1 VPPSNPAK
9 GDAAPAEAEAA
20 MSVPELPA
28 PPKAARRR
36 GRWSRS
42 WINVGR
48 MLLFVIFI
56 GAWQLAAKSGLVDPY
71 FVSTPT
77 AVARFLGDYSTSGKL
92 WVNLSVTLRETLLGF
107 VAGSAGGILVGLL
120 LARFPVVDALLDP
133 FLTVINSLP
142 RVALAPLFLL
152 WFGLGM
158 VSKVILA
165 ISLVFFILVINTRVG
180 VRNVDPDLVTV
191 GKLLGARE
199 HQLFRSVILPA
210 ALPSILAG
218 LRLGVIY
225 SLLGTVVGEMIAAE
239 AGIGQQLTYF
249 SGTFQTAGVI
259 AMLLILACIAALL
272 DALTVL
278 AESRL
283 LRWQA
288 KGRM

>member
-1 VPPSNPAK
+1 MPPS
-9 GDAAPAEAEAA
+9 DTTDRDTTPAEAEIAA
-20 MSVPELPA
+20 PGTRRPA
-28 PPKAARRR
+28 RTGRRR
-36 GRWSRS
+36 LTWTRP
-42 WINVGR
+42 WINTGR
-48 MLLFVIFI
+48 VLLLVLFI
-56 GAWQLAAKSGLVDPY
+56 GAWQLAATSGLIDPY

-77 AVARFLGDYSTSGKL
+77 SVARFLGDYATSGKL
-92 WVNLSVTLRETLLGF
+92 WGNLRVTLQETLIGF
-107 VAGSAGGILVGLL
+107 AAGSTAGILVGLL
-120 LARFPVVDALLDP
+120 LARFPVLDALLDP

-152 WFGLGM
+152 WFGLGT

-180 VRNVDPDLVTV
+180 VRTVDPDLVTV
-191 GKLLGARE
+191 GRLLGARE
-199 HQLFRSVILPA
+199 HQLFRSVILPG

-259 AMLLILACIAALL
+259 AMLLVLASIAALL

>member
-1 VPPSNPAK
+1 MV
-9 GDAAPAEAEAA
+9 GQTQVIGAEMPRAG
-20 MSVPELPA
+20 
-28 PPKAARRR
+28 KARRR
-36 GRWSRS
+36 LRWSRTL
-42 WINVGR
+42 INLGR
-48 MLLFVIFI
+48 VALLVVLL
-56 GAWQLAAKSGLVDPY
+56 GAWQLSADNGLVDPY

-77 AVARFLGDYSTSGKL
+77 EVAKFLGTYSTSGEL
-92 WVNLSVTLRETLLGF
+92 WVNLQVTLRETLLGF
-107 VAGSAGGILVGLL
+107 VIGSVGGISVGLL
-120 LARFPVVDALLDP
+120 LARFRVLDALLDP
-133 FLTVINSLP
+133 FLTVLNSLP

-152 WFGLGM
+152 WFGLGTL
-158 VSKVILA
+158 SKVILA

-191 GKLLGARE
+191 GRLLGARE
-199 HQLFRSVILPA
+199 HQMFRSVILPG

-225 SLLGTVVGEMIAAE
+225 ALLGAVVGEMIAAE

-249 SGTFQTAGVI
+249 SGTFQTNGVI
-259 AMLLILACIAALL
+259 AMLIVLAAIAAIL

-283 LRWQA
+283 LRWQT